1 MGVGPI
7 ARWKKSTLPDL
18 ATKLRWALAVSVV
31 SALLVPNI
39 MGKFTPM
46 IFVGL
51 LMAFWVLSSVYTAF
65 RIRLSQSSHHAK
77 LFDKLKSITPAFY
90 GMLLAHLGLAVF
102 VIGVTMVKGYESEQD
117 IRVDLGQTLKIDG
130 LDFRFDG
137 AKAEMGPNYE
147 SMKGTFYISKN
158 GKEVITLYPEKRFY
172 PVQGSVMTEAS
183 IAPGVIRDLYISLGE
198 QLEGGAWSVRIY
210 IKPFVQ
216 WIWAGAI
223 LMALGGILALIDKRY
238 RIKGKALNQ
247 EMADAT

>member
-1 MGVGPI
+1 
-7 ARWKKSTLPDL
+7 
-18 ATKLRWALAVSVV
+18 
-31 SALLVPNI
+31 

-51 LMAFWVLSSVYTAF
+51 LMAFWVLSSVFTAF
-65 RIRLSQSSHHAK
+65 RIRLTQTNAHAK
-77 LFDKLKSITPAFY
+77 LLDKLTSITPAFY

-117 IRVDLGQTLKIDG
+117 IRVEPGQTLKIDG
-130 LDFRFDG
+130 MDFRFDG
-137 AKAEMGPNYE
+137 AKAEIGPNYE
-147 SMKGTFYISKN
+147 SMKGTFFISKN
-158 GKEVITLYPEKRFY
+158 GQEITTLYPEKRFY

-183 IAPGVIRDLYISLGE
+183 ISPGLIRDLYISLGE
-198 QLEGGAWSVRIY
+198 QLEAGAWSVRIY

-238 RIKGKALNQ
+238 RSKGKASHQ
-247 EMADAT
+247 EVRDAV